1 MDDTRLLEVLGR
13 SRSLGFLGPG
23 SVRVHVDHADG
34 FAAGIEQP
42 TRFLDLG
49 SGGGVPGLVLA
60 RRWPESRAV
69 LLDARERRCAFLR
82 GAAQDLDLGERV
94 AVLWARA
101 EEAGHRDDL
110 RGGFDLVVAR
120 GFGPPAVTAECGAP
134 FLRLGGTL
142 AVSEPPEDEDAVA
155 LTDASARWAPA
166 GLARLGLTV
175 GRSWTDRYRYQALD
189 QSRTLSPAVPAQA
202 RDPGKAPPF
211 LSRWLFHVEHAGARA
226 LARSLRGGGARYV
239 PRGTDR
245 WST

>member
-1 MDDTRLLEVLGR
+1 LDDTRLLDVLER

-34 FAAGIEQP
+34 FAAGIEQAP
-42 TRFLDLG
+42 TDFLDLG

-82 GAAQDLDLGERV
+82 GAAQGLNLGERV
-94 AVLWARA
+94 AVVWARA

-155 LTDASARWAPA
+155 RSDVSSRWAPA
-166 GLARLGLTV
+166 GLARLGLAV
-175 GRSWTDRYRYQALD
+175 GRSWTDGYRYQALD
-189 QSRTLSPAVPAQA
+189 QVELCPQRYSRKPGIPAKRP
-202 RDPGKAPPF
+202 
-211 LSRWLFHVEHAGARA
+211 LF
-226 LARSLRGGGARYV
+226 
-239 PRGTDR
+239 
-245 WST
+245 